1 MGASMKSLLRL
12 TSLLAVPL
20 VWTFLAMWIVR
31 ILISLYERYFLNR
44 ISSREGIYEGPWWPS
59 WLLAAALVLGCA
71 TAWRIA
77 RVVPIDAEA
86 RAQRSALSVWPGWPL
101 AIVGIIAAVATLM
114 LLGVAPGRLQVLVI
128 QSLDNY
134 TLTTVPLTLAAAA
147 AATGG
152 RGKGAT
158 ALLAGPMT
166 MLLAVGLLAELS
178 IVRLA
183 VAACVPAA
191 VLAIG
196 FAVLASITGRE
207 PLVRLAIGFASVVA
221 LALLLAPGLFT
232 PTELLGVVS
241 LLAIPIG
248 LLVHSLIE
256 GAFPW
261 RVFVVGATEILAA
274 STAFVFAA
282 LAAVL
287 PRVYGVVPEPLA
299 GLPAWGPEVIA
310 VVAMLIGSFVLTPM
324 LTFSVLAIVMFP
336 MLGQANVRV
345 GILLVL
351 AGVAAMIL
359 RSIDW
364 TPAAEGTAP
373 LRLPR
378 VIGLVAVTILAAVA
392 ALTQAFWPPIED
404 LLTMFLG

>member
-1 MGASMKSLLRL
+1 MKSLLRL

-20 VWTFLAMWIVR
+20 VWTFVAMWIVR
-31 ILISLYERYFLNR
+31 IHIALYERYFLNR
-44 ISSREGIYEGPWWPS
+44 ISSWEGIYEGPWWPS

-77 RVVPIDAEA
+77 RVGPIDAEA
-86 RAQRSALSVWPGWPL
+86 RAQRSTLSVWPGWPL
-101 AIVGIIAAVATLM
+101 AIVGIIAAVAALL
-114 LLGVAPGRLQVLVI
+114 LLGVAPGKFHVLAM
-128 QSLDNY
+128 QSLDDY
-134 TLTTVPLTLAAAA
+134 SFTTVPLTLAAAA

-152 RGKGAT
+152 RGKGAA
-158 ALLAGPMT
+158 ALLAAPMT
-166 MLLAVGLLAELS
+166 MLLAAGLLAELS
-178 IVRLA
+178 ITRLA

-191 VLAIG
+191 ALAIG

-207 PLVRLAIGFASVVA
+207 LLTWLAIGFASVAA

-274 STAFVFAA
+274 SAA
-282 LAAVL
+282 LVLGALVAVL
-287 PRVYGVVPEPLA
+287 ARVYGVVPEPLA
-299 GLPAWGPEVIA
+299 GLPAWGPEAIVA
-310 VVAMLIGSFVLTPM
+310 VAMLIGSFVLTPM
-324 LTFSVLAIVMFP
+324 LAFSVLAIVLFP

-364 TPAAEGTAP
+364 TPAAEGTAS

-378 VIGLVAVTILAAVA
+378 TTGLVAVTILAAVIVPT
-392 ALTQAFWPPIED
+392 LAFWPAIEN
-404 LLTMFLG
+404 LFTMFLG